1 MARSCLTNRDI
12 PPKMLGLSR
21 PSVRKEMH
29 GPTSAAFFEMK
40 ILFATDLHGS
50 EPHFARLTAVA
61 GEVRPDVVVLGGDML
76 PDDSALDRAN
86 MGKGQP
92 SWVRNQF
99 RGIAAGIKSATGGI
113 PILTV
118 FGNHDWGSSVTAMN
132 ELAAEGLVE
141 ILDLTTPAII
151 DGVTFL
157 GYSSTPPTPW
167 FVKDFERLDMPGDSP
182 PLLGGARWD
191 ARFNRPS
198 MLSAETLFNTRS
210 TMKEELADLTAPA
223 GIWVW
228 VAHCP
233 PHASKLDQYHG
244 NHSWGSKAVREAL
257 ERLQPHLSLHG
268 HIHESPSVTGAIRD
282 AFGRTVAVNPGQTRS
297 VLHYAVIDFDA
308 ADGTVGDVRHGQ
320 RA

>member
-1 MARSCLTNRDI
+1 M
-12 PPKMLGLSR
+12 PGLFR
-21 PSVRKEMH
+21 LPVRKEMH
-29 GPTSAAFFEMK
+29 GPTSAAFFVMK

-92 SWVRNQF
+92 AWVRDKF
-99 RGIAAGIKSATGGI
+99 RVIVAGIKNATGGK

-118 FGNHDWGSSVTAMN
+118 FGNHDWGSSVAAMN
-132 ELAAEGLVE
+132 ELATEGLVG
-141 ILDLTTPAII
+141 ILDLNTPVMI

-167 FVKDFERLDMPGDSP
+167 FVKDFERLDMPGDIP

-210 TMKEELADLTAPA
+210 TMKEELANLTAPA
-223 GIWVW
+223 GVWVW

-233 PHASKLDQYHG
+233 PHGSRLDQYHG
-244 NHSWGSKAVREAL
+244 NNSWGSKAVREAL
-257 ERLQPHLSLHG
+257 VRLQPHLSLHG
-268 HIHESPSVTGAIRD
+268 HIHESPSVTGEIRD
-282 AFGRTVAVNPGQTRS
+282 AFGRTVAVNPGQSRS
-297 VLHYAVIDFDA
+297 VLHYAVIEFNA
-308 ADGTVGDVRHGQ
+308 ADGTVADVRHGQ
-320 RA
+320 RT